1 MVKLTDVTGI
11 GPATLK
17 ILAEHKIRTVEAL
30 AALSI
35 DDLLKMHGFSDVR
48 ARAVKKSA
56 MECLRQASSPPTAL
70 KKTATTASKAP
81 VKKQTEI
88 KTVTPAKTE
97 SKPAVMEEEDKAK
110 GKKKAGKDEKE
121 NKKKKKLKEP
131 DDKKK
136 KKDKSKEKKKA
147 GKKKGKNK
155 KLN

>member
-56 MECLRQASSPPTAL
+56 MECLRQVSSPPTTL
-70 KKTATTASKAP
+70 KKPAATASKVP
-81 VKKQTEI
+81 IKKQAEI
-88 KTVTPAKTE
+88 KTITPAKIE
-97 SKPAVMEEEDKAK
+97 VKPVVVEAEEKVK
-110 GKKKAGKDEKE
+110 GKKKVGKDEKE

-131 DDKKK
+131 GNKKK
-136 KKDKSKEKKKA
+136 KKNQSKKKKRK
-147 GKKKGKNK
+147 GKKEDSKN
-155 KLN
+155 

>member
-48 ARAVKKSA
+48 ASSVKKSA
-56 MECLRQASSPPTAL
+56 MECLHQASLLPTAL
-70 KKTATTASKAP
+70 KKPATTDRKAP
-81 VKKQTEI
+81 VKKQTQI
-88 KTVTPAKTE
+88 KTITPAKIE
-97 SKPAVMEEEDKAK
+97 VKPVVVEAEEKVK
-110 GKKKAGKDEKE
+110 GKKKVGKDEKE

-131 DDKKK
+131 GNKKK
-136 KKDKSKEKKKA
+136 KKNQSKKKKRK
-147 GKKKGKNK
+147 GKKEDSKN
-155 KLN
+155 

>member
-56 MECLRQASSPPTAL
+56 MECLRQVSSPPTTL
-70 KKTATTASKAP
+70 KKPAATASKVP
-81 VKKQTEI
+81 IKKQAEI
-88 KTVTPAKTE
+88 KTITPAKTE
-97 SKPAVMEEEDKAK
+97 SKPAVMEEEEKAK
-110 GKKKAGKDEKE
+110 GKKKAGKYETE

-131 DDKKK
+131 GDKKK
-136 KKDKSKEKKKA
+136 KKDKAKEKKKA
-147 GKKKGKNK
+147 GKKGKSK
-155 KLN
+155 K